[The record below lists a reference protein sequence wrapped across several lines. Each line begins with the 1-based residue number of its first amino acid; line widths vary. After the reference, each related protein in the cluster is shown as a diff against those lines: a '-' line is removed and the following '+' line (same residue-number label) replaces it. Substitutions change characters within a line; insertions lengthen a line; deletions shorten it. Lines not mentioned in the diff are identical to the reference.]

1 MARLDRILV
10 DDRAVIARI
19 RNVGFVGWRDAPTLD
34 HMVAWHRLARTLHKE
49 HGAANACIDVVVRGT
64 PRFTEDVRRAA
75 EELARDTKAFEL
87 GLVHALLIPG
97 MAGTAVRMF
106 IQTVLLVGRPANPVK
121 VVSDIPSALGWLGP
135 RVAAHGWTER
145 ELREACD
152 ELIAAL
158 GPT

>member
-1 MARLDRILV
+1 VAQLDRILV

-19 RNVGFVGWRDAPTLD
+19 RNVGFVGWRDAPTIE

-49 HGAANACIDVVVRGT
+49 HGASACIDVVVRGT
-64 PRFTEDVRRAA
+64 PRFTEDVRRSA
-75 EELARDTKAFEL
+75 EELARDPKAFEL
-87 GLVHALLIPG
+87 GMVHALLMPG

-106 IQTVLLVGRPANPVK
+106 IQTVLLVGRAPNPVK
-121 VVSDIPSALGWLGP
+121 VASDIPSALGWLGP

-145 ELREACD
+145 ELREGCD